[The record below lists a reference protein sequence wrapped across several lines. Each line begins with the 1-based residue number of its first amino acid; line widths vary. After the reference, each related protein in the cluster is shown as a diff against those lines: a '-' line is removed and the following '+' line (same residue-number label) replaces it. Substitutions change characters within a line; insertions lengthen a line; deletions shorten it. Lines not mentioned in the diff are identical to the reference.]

1 MTASTSVV
9 GYLGAHRD
17 FKTSAVCPGD
27 GLYSKLDDIR
37 RRVQL
42 GAPRKLRRV
51 GRAVDPFAP
60 QAVAGSPLADTHRS
74 GRSVRTAPMERP
86 TQLSLA
92 CPQALWSAWL

>member
-51 GRAVDPFAP
+51 GRA
-60 QAVAGSPLADTHRS
+60 GSPLADTHRS